1 MFEVIVV
8 VVGLVFINDLEKFII
23 LLHSVTVTVTATVT
37 VTVTDM
43 LLLLLLLLLLIFNY
57 DIHHFLL

>member
-1 MFEVIVV
+1 M
-8 VVGLVFINDLEKFII
+8 GLVFINDLEKFII
-23 LLHSVTVTVTATVT
+23 LLHSVTVT